1 MTNEVGDYIMS
12 RSNKNFEIEL
22 NENTVI
28 LHKHPDVDRICVWH
42 PFEDFSQWQLGEAPL
57 YGKNRSIVGY
67 TADVRQYVV
76 NICINILDVFGD
88 SLILGYGHSDD
99 FPNYSTELFASC
111 GECPIQSVKYQNHGW
126 EEWL

>member
-1 MTNEVGDYIMS
+1 MINEPGDYIMS
-12 RSNKNFEIEL
+12 KSNKNFEIEL

-57 YGKNRSIVGY
+57 YGKNRWIVGY

-76 NICINILDVFGD
+76 NICINILDVM
-88 SLILGYGHSDD
+88 STRITNKRKPNKRKHKSDARD
-99 FPNYSTELFASC
+99 KPKKS
-111 GECPIQSVKYQNHGW
+111 
-126 EEWL
+126 